1 MSNGRITPIEQ
12 IAIDTAHAAVDADQH
27 LSSTVDT
34 VVFALSAVRLLAS
47 PEQAL
52 AEQLTGVHRTLA
64 QVRAR
69 AREVWTP
76 IDLIAVLDELLATTD
91 ADDYEFMTYRAE
103 LNGLPLGTYASAAA
117 AKACCEDRVR
127 RADPARRVTWVPDD
141 GTPNSAQGL
150 CTWSPDVPVDGDLQA
165 SGYVVIPVPVQGLFD
180 PDADE

>member
-1 MSNGRITPIEQ
+1 MSDTRITATEQ

-34 VVFALSAVRLLAS
+34 VVFALSAARLLAM

-52 AEQLTGVHRTLA
+52 AEQLTGVRRALA

-69 AREVWTP
+69 TREVWTP
-76 IDLIAVLDELLATTD
+76 ADLIVVLDELLAAAH

-103 LNGLPLGTYASAAA
+103 HDGMPLGTYASAAA

-127 RADPARRVTWVPDD
+127 RAAPDLRITWVPENDAPD
-141 GTPNSAQGL
+141 SQQEL
-150 CTWSPDVPVDGDLQA
+150 CTWSPQIPVDGDLHGT
-165 SGYVVIPVPVQGLFD
+165 GYVVTPVDVQGVYD
-180 PDADE
+180 PDAEE